1 MVFPGI
7 VISEEN
13 RGVIE
18 NSRSSLSIH
27 PEKTGVSSL
36 RSPDL
41 ATLIC
46 LGAVLLLAVPISIQV
61 TWSYIK
67 QKQLKNPHQMH
78 AWFKKSTTST
88 HVIKASF
95 KNRLKGYRP

>member
-1 MVFPGI
+1 MFFPGI
-7 VISEEN
+7 VIIGEN

-18 NSRSSLSIH
+18 NSRSSFSIH
-27 PEKTGVSSL
+27 SEKIGVSQL

-46 LGAVLLLAVPISIQV
+46 LGAVLLLAVAISVRV
-61 TWSYIK
+61 TWADIK
-67 QKQLKNPHQMH
+67 QQQLKHPHQKH
-78 AWFKKSTTST
+78 ARFKKSTTSA